1 MQFCR
6 EVNILHQQQQ
16 PLIDAVHKVND
27 PLVNYQLDL
36 FFQCSL
42 SSQTPHAI
50 GLIEAKDLHQCE
62 WAQDSYSKLLITG
75 T

>member
-1 MQFCR
+1 M
-6 EVNILHQQQQ
+6 HQQQQ

-36 FFQCSL
+36 FLQCSL

-50 GLIEAKDLHQCE
+50 GLIEAKGLHQCK
-62 WAQDSYSKLLITG
+62 WAQDSYNKLLAT
-75 T
+75 